1 MTKIKKACESYLGNR
16 GEMRTIKKCSKYNN
30 LWFIVFKDYPEDVEI
45 SFSNNSYY
53 ECYDEIPSNKMKWNK
68 SFYQS
73 IYQSINDKINKE
85 RK

>member
-1 MTKIKKACESYLGNR
+1 MTKVKKACESYLGNR

-53 ECYDEIPSNKMKWNK
+53 ECYDQISIKDMQWNESYYK
-68 SFYQS
+68 T
-73 IYQSINDKINKE
+73 IEE
-85 RK
+85 RISK